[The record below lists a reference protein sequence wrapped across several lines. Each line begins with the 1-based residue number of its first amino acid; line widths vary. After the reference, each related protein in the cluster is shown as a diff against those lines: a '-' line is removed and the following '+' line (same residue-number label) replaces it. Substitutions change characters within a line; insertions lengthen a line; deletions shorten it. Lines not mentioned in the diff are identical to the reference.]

1 MKVKKQTSKNVKQI
15 AKQRRDQQI
24 KLEKVLKLKNKHRA
38 VLKTIYC
45 SFFGQTRT
53 GFTKGARICSLN

>member
-45 SFFGQTRT
+45 SFFGQTRMC
-53 GFTKGARICSLN
+53 FTKGAWKCSLN